1 MFAIM
6 TSTPFSI
13 SLKKIGIF
21 LMLFVAVLIFSTNQL
36 QAQVSMS
43 VAARYQKFIAGEE
56 DRFPFGKV
64 EDFPPFAGLEARL
77 NIGISYKTALTLEGS
92 YMLGTKRGEFVYSD
106 IITSKSTGAELSAN
120 LRYYLF
126 GAYND
131 RGGFYTYG
139 GMSGGMYTIDWTL
152 KDYEPNDGFR
162 VFPEGNY
169 FQDQQF
175 WLLSLNAGIG
185 AEVYTGS
192 FYIFAEGGGSYR
204 FKDYVSNVTA
214 YTPHLHHFWRA
225 NFGVRIPFGGGP
237 Q

>member
-1 MFAIM
+1 MI
-6 TSTPFSI
+6 STFFSI
-13 SLKKIGIF
+13 PLKKIVVF
-21 LMLFVAVLIFSTNQL
+21 LLLFVAIFMFSTSQT

-43 VAARYQKFIAGEE
+43 IAGRYQKFIGGE

-64 EDFPPFAGLEARL
+64 EDFPPFAGAELRL
-77 NIGISYKTALTLEGS
+77 NIGLSYKTALTLEGS
-92 YMLGTKRGEFVYSD
+92 YMMGTKRGEFAYPHM
-106 IITSKSTGAELSAN
+106 ISTKNSAAELSAN

-139 GMSGGMYTIDWTL
+139 GMSGGMYMIDWTL
-152 KDYEPNDGFR
+152 KDYQPSKGLYP
-162 VFPEGNY
+162 FPEPEY

-175 WLLSLNAGIG
+175 WLLSVNGGLG

-204 FKDYVSNVTA
+204 FKDYVSNVTVF
-214 YTPHLHHFWRA
+214 TPQLHHYWKA
-225 NFGVRIPFGGGP
+225 NFGIRIPFGGGP
-237 Q
+237 K

>member
-1 MFAIM
+1 MM
-6 TSTPFSI
+6 TSTSFFIPS
-13 SLKKIGIF
+13 KKIGTF
-21 LMLFVAVLIFSTNQL
+21 LLLFVAFFLFATSQT

-43 VAARYQKFIAGEE
+43 VAGRYQKFIGGE

-64 EDFPPFAGLEARL
+64 EDFPPFAGAELRL
-77 NIGISYKTALTLEGS
+77 NIGLSYKAALSLEGS
-92 YMLGTKRGEFVYSD
+92 YMMGTKRGEFQYSS
-106 IITSKSTGAELSAN
+106 IITTKNTAAELNAN

-139 GMSGGMYTIDWTL
+139 GMSGGMYNIDWTL
-152 KDYEPNDGFR
+152 DDYQKDYGRYP
-162 VFPEGNY
+162 FPEPGY
-169 FQDQQF
+169 FQDMQF
-175 WLLSLNAGIG
+175 WLLSVNAGLG

-192 FYIFAEGGGSYR
+192 FYIFADAGASYR
-204 FKDYVSNVTA
+204 FKDYVSNVTT
-214 YTPHLHHFWRA
+214 YTPQLHHYWKA